1 MVFGLQLEEEGMR
14 LEDYFDFINEKAI
27 RLKGTRVGIETVL
40 RDYQRGAG
48 PEEIVLHYPTL
59 TLEQVYATIT
69 YYLANQAKLD
79 EYLALVTRRQEE
91 AWKEQQQQ
99 PSEFVRA
106 LRERL
111 ARKKQL
117 LYEEESSAPLIV
129 R

>member
-91 AWKEQQQQ
+91 AWKEQQQ

-111 ARKKQL
+111 ERKKQL